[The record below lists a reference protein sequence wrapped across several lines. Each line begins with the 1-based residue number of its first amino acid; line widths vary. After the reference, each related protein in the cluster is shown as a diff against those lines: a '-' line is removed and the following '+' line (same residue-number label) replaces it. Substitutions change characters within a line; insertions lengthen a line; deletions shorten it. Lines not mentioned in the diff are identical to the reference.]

1 LPGLPELIGFAYG
14 LKHQRAELM
23 ISHCGRDLN
32 KEWLPYMENQNL
44 ASQTEFKIKIMN
56 MALQILDALVL
67 LHKVGFCHWDLKLDN
82 ICFSDG
88 RYYLIDFAFSQR
100 INPEH
105 KRKITEFK
113 GNSMF
118 ASIRKFQINPKAA
131 PIDDIESL
139 FYLVAFCLD
148 GFYLPWLQDYINQ
161 DSTE

>member
-1 LPGLPELIGFAYG
+1 
-14 LKHQRAELM
+14 M

-44 ASQTEFKIKIMN
+44 ASQTEFKIKIMD
-56 MALQILDALVL
+56 MAIQILDALVL

-100 INPEH
+100 INPEYN
-105 KRKITEFK
+105 RKITEFK